1 MLISTKRDRGFT
13 LIELLVVIAII
24 SILAS
29 ILFPVFARARAKG
42 RQTACLSNVKQ
53 ITLAFI
59 MYSQDYDERMPS
71 GQSTGLTDSQWYNA
85 IFPYTR
91 NRQILFCPDRAD
103 RGPGYGMNWEASGLA
118 IGSFWDPA
126 MKIVVGDVRPDDID
140 GGIGSNDGKVGSR
153 GWWVNRPGN
162 VPGFGSAQDD
172 HSWLG
177 TSRGVSF
184 PQRHNDGTVW
194 GYADGH
200 AKWARE
206 DQMDNAVNWTP
217 GTPSE

>member
-1 MLISTKRDRGFT
+1 MLISQRRDRGFT

-42 RQTACLSNVKQ
+42 RQTACLSNIKQ

-59 MYSQDYDERMPS
+59 MYSQDYDERMPG
-71 GQSTGLTDSQWYNA
+71 GQTIAGDPTSQWYNA

-91 NRQILFCPDRAD
+91 NRQIMFCPDRGD
-103 RGPGYGMNWEASGLA
+103 KGPGYGMNWEASGLS
-118 IGSFWDPA
+118 ISTFWDPA
-126 MKIVVGDVRPDDID
+126 MKIVVGDVRPEAL
-140 GGIGSNDGKVGSR
+140 GSDGKVGLTS
-153 GWWVNRPGN
+153 WWVNRPGN
-162 VPGFGSAQDD
+162 PHPTQDN
-172 HSWLG
+172 SW
-177 TSRGVSF
+177 RGNNW

-206 DQMDNAVNWTP
+206 DQMDNNVNWSP
-217 GTPSE
+217 STPSE